1 MAYETTAAKKPVNL
15 SVNSDLLRQAKELKV
30 NVSQVLEVALASQVK
45 RLREAQWLE
54 DNKAAIEAYNQHVEE
69 NGLPFEAVRQRL
81 WKGLG
86 KPDTPWAKTISMCC
100 LTMRWQPTFPLCWTS
115 KAGCSRPWAR
125 VWWRQ

>member
-1 MAYETTAAKKPVNL
+1 MAYESTAAKKPVNL

-81 WKGLG
+81 WKGLS
-86 KPDTPWAKTISMCC
+86 KPNTP
-100 LTMRWQPTFPLCWTS
+100 
-115 KAGCSRPWAR
+115 
-125 VWWRQ
+125 